1 MVKIFLLCSAKSDSD
16 IKWLFYYRS
25 VWSKSDW
32 NWTFSLD
39 VGSAVWWLRDG
50 REDWG
55 QERRASC
62 SFLRKNLLYFLV
74 VSTQHGTIELIN
86 KIYIET
92 FHSPQDLGTKVF
104 SQTCKSSVREI
115 FMICPPSWA
124 NGSGRIFTPPH
135 SIYCV
140 FSQEHHYHFMPNKLE
155 LPSYFWTICW
165 FWGWLGMIMNIQN
178 YKDWWMIRKG
188 NFKY

>member
-39 VGSAVWWLRDG
+39 VGSAVWWLREG

-115 FMICPPSWA
+115 FMIMLSYVMSQWQWTHFYTSSFYILC
-124 NGSGRIFTPPH
+124 IF
-135 SIYCV
+135 SRASLSFYA
-140 FSQEHHYHFMPNKLE
+140 Q
-155 LPSYFWTICW
+155 
-165 FWGWLGMIMNIQN
+165 
-178 YKDWWMIRKG
+178 
-188 NFKY
+188 